1 MVRKSDIKVQD
12 LPPAFQQLAE
22 EFGAPVV
29 FKIIEKM
36 GGEYIYIPSMKT
48 VLKNVRDRL
57 ICEEFDGKNY
67 RQLARKYSIS
77 MTHVREVI
85 KILKKSK

>member
-1 MVRKSDIKVQD
+1 MPVIYDVIKED

-29 FKIIEKM
+29 FGIIEKM

-48 VLKNVRDRL
+48 VMKNVRDRL
-57 ICEEFDGKNY
+57 IFEEFDGKNY

-77 MTHVREVI
+77 MTHVRQVI
-85 KILKKSK
+85 KISKKSE